1 MEGTSEYVLKVIA
14 NHPYSVLA
22 AGLLAA
28 VYYTSLPQAPI
39 YGSFD
44 RAGTTLKWKAVHEVV
59 QGGYDKVQL
68 PPSKSLLEYSSDK
81 NRR

>member
-1 MEGTSEYVLKVIA
+1 MDNTSEYVLKVVA
-14 NHPYSVLA
+14 NHPYYILA

-28 VYYTSLPQAPI
+28 IYYTSLPQAPI

-44 RAGTTLKWKAVHEVV
+44 RAGTTLTWKAVHKVV

-68 PPSKSLLEYSSDK
+68 PPSKLLLECSSDK